1 MGQLSSEDAYYNDRL
16 RSYVQVVYHHRHQII
31 FHIWHFFFFFFLIG
45 NKSFIDIKSAM
56 CLRL

>member
-1 MGQLSSEDAYYNDRL
+1 MGQLSSEDAYYNDHL
-16 RSYVQVVYHHRHQII
+16 RTYVQVVYHHRHQII
-31 FHIWHFFFFFFLIG
+31 FHIWRFFFFLIR